1 MSDTKYSLNSA
12 ALKICGP
19 DSGMKDPTGW
29 VLRQIKRGRFE
40 AYKIGR
46 HYRMTQAQIDAAL
59 KAISTQPAPA
69 EEAAPAAPAG
79 GLSLTAT
86 SARRLRNAS

>member
-1 MSDTKYSLNSA
+1 MKTFSLEASA
-12 ALKICGP
+12 EKICGP
-19 DSGMKDPTGW
+19 DSGMKDPAGW

-46 HYRMTQAQIDAAL
+46 HYRMTQDQIDAAL
-59 KAISTQPAPA
+59 KTISTHTSSA
-69 EEAAPAAPAG
+69 ESSPPEKPAG